1 MQGKIEVPEPMEWEA
16 SIHADNRIVVGTH
29 FANCQSSLDR
39 QILIHHHNYEVMR
52 HSVLRGFFLA
62 WQEHQY
68 EPSVGSLQRL
78 NEAEKAC
85 RLEFGGVQ
93 RIY

>member
-1 MQGKIEVPEPMEWEA
+1 MQDKIEVPEPTEWKT
-16 SIHADNRIVVGTH
+16 SSLRDNRIVVGTH
-29 FANCQSSLDR
+29 FADCRGALDC